1 MIVEIELPI
10 KGNKEDIDKLLLNNG
25 FEEFFKVI
33 TITSYY
39 KLTNDYDMN
48 HKTLK
53 SRCKRIRYVEPL
65 SKFQNEN
72 QNYKKWI
79 TKYNI
84 KRCQKEENKL
94 LNAGYEKIYTDEKTD
109 YVYKNKTDPEMYF
122 QIQDIKDDCLIIAYD
137 NKKYYDLAEDIQ
149 RKKLIDDVCKYGIE
163 IINEKNVDRFK
174 LIGKTLTVDEIVN
187 KMNYYVK
194 KISSKNLVISNYE
207 KFIIKIKKLFNRI
220 KIFII

>member
-1 MIVEIELPI
+1 MVVEIELPI
-10 KGNKEDIDKLLLNNG
+10 KGNKEEIDKLLLNNG

-39 KLTNDYDMN
+39 KLKTDNDLN
-48 HKTLK
+48 HDTLK

-65 SKFQNEN
+65 SKFKNEK
-72 QNYKKWI
+72 QDYKKWI

-84 KRCQKEENKL
+84 KRCKKDEDKL
-94 LNAGYEKIYTDEKTD
+94 LNEGYEKIYTDEKTD
-109 YVYKNKTDPEMYF
+109 YVYKNKSDPEMYF

-137 NKKYYDLAEDIQ
+137 NKKYYDFDEETQ

-163 IINEKNVDRFK
+163 IIDKKNVDRFK
-174 LIGKTLTVDEIVN
+174 LIGKTLTIEEIVD

-194 KISSKNLVISNYE
+194 NITSKNLIMSIYE
-207 KFIIKIKKLFNRI
+207 KYKTRKK
-220 KIFII
+220 